1 MGISIQARNDYS
13 YLFSGLNTSS
23 GGSGVGNLNFLSD
36 YAAIKNGSYGKLM
49 KAYYAE
55 ANGTS
60 TKSSGISSIVNKTNS
75 ISKDDTKTLAKVEST
90 TEGLKESADKLLEK
104 GSKSVWAEEDMEKIY
119 SAVSDLVKDYNSV
132 LDTMDD
138 VNSTSILSRAKN
150 LTQNTAIN
158 EKLLAKAG
166 VTINEDN
173 SLAIDKKA
181 FMEAD
186 MSAVKNLFTGNG
198 SFTYRV
204 STYASFMNYA
214 AEQEADK
221 AATYTGN
228 GTYGNTFST
237 GSLFDSL
244 F

>member
-1 MGISIQARNDYS
+1 MSISIQAKTDYS
-13 YLFSGLNTSS
+13 YLFSGLSTSS
-23 GGSGVGNLNFLSD
+23 GSSSVGNLNFLSD

-55 ANGTS
+55 TDGTS
-60 TKSSGISSIVNKTNS
+60 TKSQVSSLVNKTNS
-75 ISKDDTKTLAKVEST
+75 TSKDDTKTLANVESST
-90 TEGLKESADKLLEK
+90 DALKESADKLLEK

-158 EKLLAKAG
+158 EKLLAKVG

-173 SLAIDKKA
+173 SLAIDKEA

-186 MSAVKNLFTGNG
+186 LATVKSVFTGNS
-198 SFTYRV
+198 SFAYRV
-204 STYASFMNYA
+204 ATYASFMNYA

-221 AATYTGN
+221 AATYTVD
-228 GTYGNTFST
+228 GTYGNTYSS

>member
-1 MGISIQARNDYS
+1 MGISIQAKTDYS
-13 YLFSGLNTSS
+13 YLFSGLSTSS
-23 GGSGVGNLNFLSD
+23 SSSGVGNLNFLSD

-55 ANGTS
+55 ADGTS
-60 TKSSGISSIVNKTNS
+60 TKSQVSSLVNKTNS
-75 ISKDDTKTLAKVEST
+75 TSKDDTKTLANVESST
-90 TEGLKESADKLLEK
+90 DALKESSDKLLEK

-158 EKLLAKAG
+158 EKLLAKVG

-173 SLAIDKKA
+173 SLSIDKEA
-181 FMEAD
+181 FMKAD
-186 MSAVKNLFTGNG
+186 LATVKSVFTGNS
-198 SFTYRV
+198 SFAYRV

-221 AATYTGN
+221 AATYTVD
-228 GTYGNTFST
+228 GTYGNTYSS

>member
-1 MGISIQARNDYS
+1 MGISIQAKNDYS

-55 ANGTS
+55 SNGTS
-60 TKSSGISSIVNKTNS
+60 TKSSGISSSVNKTNS
-75 ISKDDTKTLAKVEST
+75 MSKDDTKTIAKVESA

-104 GSKSVWAEEDMEKIY
+104 GSKSVWAENDMEKIY
-119 SAVSDLVKDYNSV
+119 SAVSDLVKEYNSV

-158 EKLLAKAG
+158 EKLLAKVG

-173 SLAIDKKA
+173 TLSVDKKA

-186 MSAVKNLFTGNG
+186 KATVKSVFSGNS
-198 SFTYRV
+198 SFAYRV
-204 STYASFMNYA
+204 STYASFMNFA

-228 GTYGNTFST
+228 GTYGNTYSE

>member
-1 MGISIQARNDYS
+1 MSISIQAKTDYS
-13 YLFSGLNTSS
+13 YLFSGLSTSS
-23 GGSGVGNLNFLSD
+23 GSSSVGNLNFLSD

-55 ANGTS
+55 SNGTS
-60 TKSSGISSIVNKTNS
+60 TKSSGVSSLVNKTNS
-75 ISKDDTKTLAKVEST
+75 TSKDDTKTLANVESST
-90 TEGLKESADKLLEK
+90 DALKESADKLLEK

-158 EKLLAKAG
+158 EKLLAKVG

-173 SLAIDKKA
+173 SLAIDKEA
-181 FMEAD
+181 FMKAD
-186 MSAVKNLFTGNG
+186 LATVKSIFTGNS
-198 SFTYRV
+198 SFAYRV

-221 AATYTGN
+221 AATYTVD
-228 GTYGNTFST
+228 GTYGNTYSS

>member
-1 MGISIQARNDYS
+1 MSISIQAKNDYS
-13 YLFSGLNTSS
+13 YLFSGLSTSS
-23 GGSGVGNLNFLSD
+23 SSSSSTANLSFLSD

-55 ANGTS
+55 TG
-60 TKSSGISSIVNKTNS
+60 SSSSQVSSIVKSSTNS
-75 ISKDDTKTLAKVEST
+75 TSKDDTETIAKVESKT
-90 TEGLKESADKLLEK
+90 DALKESADKLLEK

-119 SAVSDLVKDYNSV
+119 AAVEDFVSDYNSV

-150 LTQNTAIN
+150 MTQNTAVN
-158 EKLLAKAG
+158 ENLLAKVG
-166 VTINEDN
+166 ITIGEDN
-173 SLAIDKKA
+173 SLSVDKDT

-186 MSAVKNLFTGNG
+186 FSTVKSIFNGNS
-198 SFTYRV
+198 SFAYRTA
-204 STYASFMNYA
+204 TYASFMNYA

-221 AATYTGN
+221 AATYTLN
-228 GTYGNTFST
+228 GTYGNTYSS
-237 GSLFDSL
+237 GSIFDSL

>member
-1 MGISIQARNDYS
+1 MSISIQAKTDYS
-13 YLFSGLNTSS
+13 YLFSGLSTSS
-23 GGSGVGNLNFLSD
+23 SSSGVGDLSFLTD

-60 TKSSGISSIVNKTNS
+60 AKSEVSSIVNKTNS
-75 ISKDDTKTLAKVEST
+75 TSKDDTKTLAKVEST

-119 SAVSDLVKDYNSV
+119 SAVSDLVEDYNSV

-138 VNSTSILSRAKN
+138 VNSTSILSRAQN

-158 EKLLAKAG
+158 EKLLAKVG

-173 SLAIDKKA
+173 SLTIDKET

-186 MSAVKNLFTGNG
+186 LSTVKSVFTGNA
-198 SFTYRV
+198 SFAYRV

-221 AATYTGN
+221 AATYTVD
-228 GTYGNTFST
+228 GTYGNTYST
-237 GSLFDSL
+237 GSIFDSL

>member
-1 MGISIQARNDYS
+1 MSMSIQAKTDYS
-13 YLFSGLNTSS
+13 YLFSSLNSSS
-23 GGSGVGNLNFLSD
+23 GSSGASNLSFLTD

-60 TKSSGISSIVNKTNS
+60 NKSSGVSSIVNKTNS
-75 ISKDDTKTLAKVEST
+75 TSKDDTKTLANVESAT
-90 TEGLKESADKLLEK
+90 DALKESADKLLEK
-104 GSKSVWAEEDMEKIY
+104 GSKSVWAVDDMEKIY
-119 SAVSDLVKDYNSV
+119 SAASDLVKDYNSV

-138 VNSTSILSRAKN
+138 VNSISILSRAKN

-158 EKLLAKAG
+158 EKLLAKVG
-166 VTINEDN
+166 ITINEDN
-173 SLAIDKKA
+173 SLAIDKKT

-186 MSAVKNLFTGNG
+186 MSTVKSVFSGNS
-198 SFTYRV
+198 SFAYRV
-204 STYASFMNYA
+204 STYASFMNFA

>member
-1 MGISIQARNDYS
+1 MSISIQAKNDYS

-23 GGSGVGNLNFLSD
+23 GSSSVGNLNFLSD

-55 ANGTS
+55 TGSN
-60 TKSSGISSIVNKTNS
+60 KSQVNSIVKNKTNS
-75 ISKDDTKTLAKVEST
+75 TSADDTKTLASVESST
-90 TEGLKESADKLLEK
+90 SALKESADKLLAK
-104 GSKSVWAEEDMEKIY
+104 DSKSVWAEEDMEKIY
-119 SAVSDLVKDYNSV
+119 TAVSDLVKDYNSV
-132 LDTMDD
+132 LDAMDD

-150 LTQNTAIN
+150 LTQNTAVN
-158 EKLLAKAG
+158 EKLLAKVG
-166 VTINEDN
+166 ITIGEGNELSVDKDTFMKADVASVK
-173 SLAIDKKA
+173 SL
-181 FMEAD
+181 F
-186 MSAVKNLFTGNG
+186 NGNG
-198 SFTYRV
+198 SFAYRV

-221 AATYTGN
+221 AATYTFDGS
-228 GTYGNTFST
+228 YGNTYSS

>member
-1 MGISIQARNDYS
+1 MSISIQAKNDYS
-13 YLFSGLNTSS
+13 YLFSGLSTSS
-23 GGSGVGNLNFLSD
+23 SSSSLGNLSFLSD

-55 ANGTS
+55 TG
-60 TKSSGISSIVNKTNS
+60 SSNSQISSIVKNKTNS
-75 ISKDDTKTLAKVEST
+75 TSKDDTKTIAKVESST
-90 TEGLKESADKLLEK
+90 DALKESADKLLET

-119 SAVSDLVKDYNSV
+119 TAVSDLVKDYNSV

-150 LTQNTAIN
+150 MTQNTAVN
-158 EKLLAKAG
+158 EKLLAKVG
-166 VTINEDN
+166 ITIGEDN
-173 SLAIDKKA
+173 SLSVDKDTFLKA
-181 FMEAD
+181 NAD
-186 MSAVKNLFTGNG
+186 TVKSLFNGNG
-198 SFTYRV
+198 SFAYRL

-221 AATYTGN
+221 AATYTFDGS
-228 GTYGNTFST
+228 YGNTYSS